1 MLWICLPYAGGGVVL
16 DKTDRITQAPPI
28 FRWMVGKSL
37 KEIEKWVRGEKGSS
51 LVLWQESCQG
61 VAQME

>member
-1 MLWICLPYAGGGVVL
+1 MLWICLPYACGGVVL
-16 DKTDRITQAPPI
+16 DKADRVTQAPPI

-37 KEIEKWVRGEKGSS
+37 KEIERWVRSKKGSS

-61 VAQME
+61 VA